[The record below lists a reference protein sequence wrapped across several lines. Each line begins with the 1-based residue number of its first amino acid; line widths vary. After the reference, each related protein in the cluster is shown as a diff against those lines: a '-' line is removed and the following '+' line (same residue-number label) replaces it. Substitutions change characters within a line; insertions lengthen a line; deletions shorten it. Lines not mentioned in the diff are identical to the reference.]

1 LLFSLKSFVRLKIVC
16 RNILLKI
23 TNISTTVFLF
33 VFCILFFKVNVL
45 ANQTS
50 AQDIISK
57 MEQNFLKI
65 ENYQVNVSRIYYRN
79 EILEFQEEW
88 RFFFQN
94 PGLARIEVMLPKRIT
109 LLINKDDIWQHIL
122 EEKKVV
128 RRKIK
133 HLREKERMLLVS
145 KFLKPY
151 EIEGWG
157 LSISSKFGDRLR
169 LVKEEV
175 VKGKKCYL
183 IECKPKTD
191 DSQGLK
197 LLVWIDRDRL
207 ALVRKELY
215 KEADNLISR
224 TENENFL
231 EIIPGIWLPRKV
243 ETAVQTEKGEIIK
256 QLILRNI
263 RINESMPAETFQF
276 IPPKECEV
284 MTLNEKGEMVKEH

>member
-1 LLFSLKSFVRLKIVC
+1 MFFSLKSSVRLKVVR

-23 TNISTTVFLF
+23 TNSSATVFLF

-57 MEQNFLKI
+57 IEQNFLKI

-109 LLINKDDIWQHIL
+109 LLMNQDDIWQHIL

-133 HLREKERMLLVS
+133 HLREKERMLLVG

-197 LLVWIDRDRL
+197 LLVWIDKDRL

-243 ETAVQTEKGEIIK
+243 ETAVQTEKGEVIK

-263 RINESMPAETFQF
+263 RMNESMPAKTFQF
-276 IPPKECEV
+276 ISPKGCEV
-284 MTLNEKGEMVKEH
+284 ITLDEKGEVEKDH

>member
-1 LLFSLKSFVRLKIVC
+1 MLFSLISSVRLKIVC

-169 LVKEEV
+169 LLKEEV

-183 IECKPKTD
+183 IECKPKTG

-243 ETAVQTEKGEIIK
+243 ETAVQTDKGEIIK

-263 RINESMPAETFQF
+263 RMNESLPAETFQF

>member
-1 LLFSLKSFVRLKIVC
+1 MFFSLKSSVRLKVVR

-23 TNISTTVFLF
+23 TNSSATVFLF

-57 MEQNFLKI
+57 IEQNFLKI

-109 LLINKDDIWQHIL
+109 LLMNQDDIWQHIL

-133 HLREKERMLLVS
+133 HLREKERMLLVG

-157 LSISSKFGDRLR
+157 LPISSKFGDRLR

-197 LLVWIDRDRL
+197 LLVWIDREKL

-215 KEADNLISR
+215 KEADNLVSK

-263 RINESMPAETFQF
+263 RMNESMPAKTFQF
-276 IPPKECEV
+276 IAPKGCEV
-284 MTLNEKGEMVKEH
+284 ITLDEKGEVEKDH

>member
-1 LLFSLKSFVRLKIVC
+1 MC

-23 TNISTTVFLF
+23 TKISTTVFLF
-33 VFCILFFKVNVL
+33 VFCILFFKVSSF
-45 ANQTS
+45 AKQTS

-79 EILEFQEEW
+79 EVLKSQEEW

-94 PGLARIEVMLPKRIT
+94 PGLARIDVMLPKKVT
-109 LLINKDDIWQHIL
+109 LLINQEDIWQYIL

-133 HLREKERMLLVS
+133 HLREKERMLLVG
-145 KFLKPY
+145 KFIKPY

-191 DSQGLK
+191 DSQGLR
-197 LLVWIDRDRL
+197 LLVWIDRERL

-243 ETAVQTEKGEIIK
+243 ETAVQTEKGEIVK

-263 RINESMPAETFQF
+263 RMNESMPAKTFQF

-284 MTLNEKGEMVKEH
+284 MTLNGKGEMVKEQ

>member
-1 LLFSLKSFVRLKIVC
+1 MLCSSIF
-16 RNILLKI
+16 LKI

-33 VFCILFFKVNVL
+33 VFCVLFFKVDVL

-65 ENYQVNVSRIYYRN
+65 ENYQVNVSRIYYRD
-79 EILEFQEEW
+79 EILKSQEEW

-94 PGLARIEVMLPKRIT
+94 PGLARIEIMLPKKVT
-109 LLINKDDIWQHIL
+109 LLINQEDIWQYNL

-133 HLREKERMLLVS
+133 HLREKERMLLVG

-157 LSISSKFGDRLR
+157 LSVSSKFGDRLR
-169 LVKEEV
+169 LMKEEV

-197 LLVWIDRDRL
+197 LLVWIDRERL

-263 RINESMPAETFQF
+263 RMNESMPAKTFQF

-284 MTLNEKGEMVKEH
+284 MTLNEKGEVEKDH

>member
-1 LLFSLKSFVRLKIVC
+1 MC

-23 TNISTTVFLF
+23 TKISTTVFLF
-33 VFCILFFKVNVL
+33 VFCILFFKVNGL

-79 EILEFQEEW
+79 EVLKSQEEW

-94 PGLARIEVMLPKRIT
+94 PGLARIDVMLPKKVT
-109 LLINKDDIWQHIL
+109 LLINQEDIWQYIL

-133 HLREKERMLLVS
+133 HLREKERMLLVG
-145 KFLKPY
+145 KFIKPY

-191 DSQGLK
+191 DSQGLR
-197 LLVWIDRDRL
+197 LLVWIDRERL

-243 ETAVQTEKGEIIK
+243 ETAVQTEKGEIVK

-263 RINESMPAETFQF
+263 RMNESMPAKTFQF

-284 MTLNEKGEMVKEH
+284 MTLNGKGEMVKEQ

>member
-1 LLFSLKSFVRLKIVC
+1 MC

-23 TNISTTVFLF
+23 TKISTTVFLF
-33 VFCILFFKVNVL
+33 VFCILFFKVNGL

-79 EILEFQEEW
+79 EVLKSQEEW

-94 PGLARIEVMLPKRIT
+94 PGLARIDVMLPKKVT
-109 LLINKDDIWQHIL
+109 LLINQEDIWQYIL

-133 HLREKERMLLVS
+133 HLREKERMLLVG
-145 KFLKPY
+145 KFIKPY

-191 DSQGLK
+191 DSQGLR
-197 LLVWIDRDRL
+197 LLVWIDRERL

-243 ETAVQTEKGEIIK
+243 ETAVQTEKGEIVK

-263 RINESMPAETFQF
+263 RMNESMPAKTFQF

-284 MTLNEKGEMVKEH
+284 MTLNGKGDMVKEQ

>member
-1 LLFSLKSFVRLKIVC
+1 MC
-16 RNILLKI
+16 RNILLK

-33 VFCILFFKVNVL
+33 VFCIMFFKVNGM

-57 MEQNFLKI
+57 IEQNFLKI

-109 LLINKDDIWQHIL
+109 RLMNQDDIWQHIL

-133 HLREKERMLLVS
+133 HLREKERMLLVG

-197 LLVWIDRDRL
+197 LLVWIDKDRL

-243 ETAVQTEKGEIIK
+243 ETAVQTEKGEVIK

-263 RINESMPAETFQF
+263 RMNESMPAKTFQF
-276 IPPKECEV
+276 ISPKGCEV
-284 MTLNEKGEMVKEH
+284 ITLDEKGEVEKDH

>member
-1 LLFSLKSFVRLKIVC
+1 MC

-23 TNISTTVFLF
+23 TKISTTVFLF
-33 VFCILFFKVNVL
+33 VFCILFFKVNGL

-79 EILEFQEEW
+79 EVLKSQEEW

-94 PGLARIEVMLPKRIT
+94 PGLARIDVMLPKKVT
-109 LLINKDDIWQHIL
+109 LLINQEDIWQYIL

-133 HLREKERMLLVS
+133 HLREKERMLLVG
-145 KFLKPY
+145 KFIKPY

-191 DSQGLK
+191 DSQGLR
-197 LLVWIDRDRL
+197 LLVWIDRERL

-243 ETAVQTEKGEIIK
+243 ETAVQTEKGEIVK

-263 RINESMPAETFQF
+263 RMNESMPAKTFQF
-276 IPPKECEV
+276 IPPKECEM
-284 MTLNEKGEMVKEH
+284 MTLNGKGEMVKEQ

>member
-1 LLFSLKSFVRLKIVC
+1 MFFSLISSVRLKIVC

-23 TNISTTVFLF
+23 KNISTTVFLF

-169 LVKEEV
+169 LLKEEV

>member
-1 LLFSLKSFVRLKIVC
+1 MKIVC

-23 TNISTTVFLF
+23 TKISTTVFLF
-33 VFCILFFKVNVL
+33 VFCILFFKVNGL

-79 EILEFQEEW
+79 EVLKSQEEW

-94 PGLARIEVMLPKRIT
+94 PGLARIDVMLPKKVT
-109 LLINKDDIWQHIL
+109 LLINQEDIWQYIL

-133 HLREKERMLLVS
+133 HLREKERMLLVG
-145 KFLKPY
+145 KFIKPY

-191 DSQGLK
+191 DSQGLR
-197 LLVWIDRDRL
+197 LLVWIDRERL

-263 RINESMPAETFQF
+263 RMNESMPEKTFQF
-276 IPPKECEV
+276 IPPKGCAV
-284 MTLNEKGEMVKEH
+284 ITLDEKGEMVKGK

>member
-1 LLFSLKSFVRLKIVC
+1 MLFSLISSVRLKIVC

-169 LVKEEV
+169 LLKEEV

>member
-1 LLFSLKSFVRLKIVC
+1 MLFSLKSSVRLKIVC

-169 LVKEEV
+169 LLKEEV

-183 IECKPKTD
+183 IECKPKTG

-231 EIIPGIWLPRKV
+231 EIIPGIWLPRKI
-243 ETAVQTEKGEIIK
+243 ETAVKTEKGEIIK

-263 RINESMPAETFQF
+263 RMNESMPAKTFQF

>member
-1 LLFSLKSFVRLKIVC
+1 MC

-169 LVKEEV
+169 LLKEEV

>member
-1 LLFSLKSFVRLKIVC
+1 LFFSLKSSVRLKVVR

-23 TNISTTVFLF
+23 TNSSATVFLF

-57 MEQNFLKI
+57 IEQNFLKI

-109 LLINKDDIWQHIL
+109 RLMNQDDIWQHIL

-133 HLREKERMLLVS
+133 HLREKERMLLVG

-197 LLVWIDRDRL
+197 LLVWIDKDRL

-243 ETAVQTEKGEIIK
+243 ETAVQTEKGEVIK

-263 RINESMPAETFQF
+263 RMNESMPAKTFQF
-276 IPPKECEV
+276 ISPKGCEV
-284 MTLNEKGEMVKEH
+284 ITLDEKGEIEKDH

>member
-1 LLFSLKSFVRLKIVC
+1 M
-16 RNILLKI
+16 
-23 TNISTTVFLF
+23 
-33 VFCILFFKVNVL
+33 

-65 ENYQVNVSRIYYRN
+65 ENYQVNVSRIYYRD
-79 EILEFQEEW
+79 EVLKSQEEW

-94 PGLARIEVMLPKRIT
+94 PGLARIDVMLPKKVT
-109 LLINKDDIWQHIL
+109 LLINQEDIWQYIL

-133 HLREKERMLLVS
+133 HLREKERMLLVG

-175 VKGKKCYL
+175 VKGKKCYH

-191 DSQGLK
+191 DSQGLR
-197 LLVWIDRDRL
+197 LLVWIDRERL
-207 ALVRKELY
+207 ALVKKELY

-243 ETAVQTEKGEIIK
+243 ETAVQTEKGEIVK

-263 RINESMPAETFQF
+263 RMNESMPAKTFQF

-284 MTLNEKGEMVKEH
+284 MMLNGKGEMVKEQ

>member
-1 LLFSLKSFVRLKIVC
+1 LFFSLKSSVRLKVVR

-23 TNISTTVFLF
+23 TNSSATVFLF

-57 MEQNFLKI
+57 IEQNFLKI

-109 LLINKDDIWQHIL
+109 LLMNQDDIWQHIL
-122 EEKKVV
+122 EEKKVL

-133 HLREKERMLLVS
+133 HLREKERMLLVG

-197 LLVWIDRDRL
+197 LLVWIDKDRL

-243 ETAVQTEKGEIIK
+243 ETAVQTEKGEVIK

-263 RINESMPAETFQF
+263 RMNESMPAKTFQF
-276 IPPKECEV
+276 ISPKGCEV
-284 MTLNEKGEMVKEH
+284 ITLDEKGEVEKDH

>member
-1 LLFSLKSFVRLKIVC
+1 MLFSLKSFARLKIVC
-16 RNILLKI
+16 RNILLLI
-23 TNISTTVFLF
+23 TNVGTRVFLF
-33 VFCILFFKVNVL
+33 VFCTLFFKVNVL
-45 ANQTS
+45 ANQPS

-57 MEQNFLKI
+57 MEQNFLKV

-79 EILEFQEEW
+79 EILEFREEW

-94 PGLARIEVMLPKRIT
+94 PGLARIEVMLPKKIT
-109 LLINKDDIWQHIL
+109 LLINQDDIWQHIL

-128 RRKIK
+128 RRKIR
-133 HLREKERMLLVS
+133 HLKEKERMLLVG

-151 EIEGWG
+151 EIDGWG
-157 LSISSKFGDRLR
+157 LSVSSKFGDRLK

-175 VKGKKCYL
+175 VKGKQCYL

-197 LLVWIDRDRL
+197 LLIWIDKEKL

-215 KEADNLISR
+215 KKSGNLLSR

-243 ETAVQTEKGEIIK
+243 ETAIQTEKGEIIR
-256 QLILRNI
+256 QLVLRNI
-263 RINESMPAETFQF
+263 RMNESMKEKTFQF
-276 IPPKECEV
+276 IPPKGCEV
-284 MTLNEKGEMVKEH
+284 VTLNEKGEAVEKE

>member
-1 LLFSLKSFVRLKIVC
+1 MFFSLKSSVRLKVVR

-23 TNISTTVFLF
+23 TNSSATVFLF

-57 MEQNFLKI
+57 IEQNFLKI

-109 LLINKDDIWQHIL
+109 RLMNQDDIWQHIL

-133 HLREKERMLLVS
+133 HLREKERMLLVG

-197 LLVWIDRDRL
+197 LLVWIDKDRL

-243 ETAVQTEKGEIIK
+243 ETAVQTEKGEVIK

-263 RINESMPAETFQF
+263 RMNESMPAKTFQF
-276 IPPKECEV
+276 ISPKGCEV
-284 MTLNEKGEMVKEH
+284 ITLDEKGEVEKDH

>member
-1 LLFSLKSFVRLKIVC
+1 MC
-16 RNILLKI
+16 RNILLI
-23 TNISTTVFLF
+23 IANVDTRVFLF
-33 VFCILFFKVNVL
+33 VFCTLFFKVNVL
-45 ANQTS
+45 ANQPS

-57 MEQNFLKI
+57 MEQNFLKV

-109 LLINKDDIWQHIL
+109 LLINQDDIWQHIL

-133 HLREKERMLLVS
+133 HLKEKERMLLVG
-145 KFLKPY
+145 KFLKTY
-151 EIEGWG
+151 EIDGWG

-169 LVKEEV
+169 LVKEDV
-175 VKGKKCYL
+175 VKGKQCYL
-183 IECKPKTD
+183 IECKPKTV

-197 LLVWIDRDRL
+197 LLVWIDKEKL
-207 ALVRKELY
+207 ALVRKELH
-215 KEADNLISR
+215 KESGNLVSR

-243 ETAVQTEKGEIIK
+243 ETAVRTEKGEIIK
-256 QLILRNI
+256 QLVLRNI
-263 RINESMPAETFQF
+263 GMNESMQEKTFQF
-276 IPPKECEV
+276 IPPKGCDV
-284 MTLNEKGEMVKEH
+284 TTLNEKGEVVKNERY

>member
-1 LLFSLKSFVRLKIVC
+1 LFFSLKSSVRLKVVR

-23 TNISTTVFLF
+23 TNSSATVFLF

-57 MEQNFLKI
+57 IEQNFLKI

-109 LLINKDDIWQHIL
+109 RLMNQDGIWQHIL

-133 HLREKERMLLVS
+133 HLSEKERMLLVG

-197 LLVWIDRDRL
+197 LLVWIDKDRL

-243 ETAVQTEKGEIIK
+243 ETAVQTEKGEVIK

-263 RINESMPAETFQF
+263 RMNESMPAKTFQF
-276 IPPKECEV
+276 ISPKGCEV
-284 MTLNEKGEMVKEH
+284 ITLDEKGEVEKDH

>member
-1 LLFSLKSFVRLKIVC
+1 MC
-16 RNILLKI
+16 RNILLK

-33 VFCILFFKVNVL
+33 VFCIMFFKVNGM

-169 LVKEEV
+169 LLKEEV

>member
-1 LLFSLKSFVRLKIVC
+1 MR

-169 LVKEEV
+169 LLKEEV

>member
-1 LLFSLKSFVRLKIVC
+1 MC

-23 TNISTTVFLF
+23 TKISTTVFLF
-33 VFCILFFKVNVL
+33 VFCILFFKVNGL

-65 ENYQVNVSRIYYRN
+65 ENYQVNVSRIYYRD
-79 EILEFQEEW
+79 EVLKSQEEW

-94 PGLARIEVMLPKRIT
+94 PGLARIDVMLPKKVT
-109 LLINKDDIWQHIL
+109 LLINQEDIWQYIL

-133 HLREKERMLLVS
+133 HLREKERMLLVG
-145 KFLKPY
+145 KFIKPY

-197 LLVWIDRDRL
+197 LLVWIDRERL

-243 ETAVQTEKGEIIK
+243 ETAVQTEKGEIVK

-263 RINESMPAETFQF
+263 RMNESMPAKTFQF

-284 MTLNEKGEMVKEH
+284 MTLNGKGEMVKEQ

>member
-1 LLFSLKSFVRLKIVC
+1 M
-16 RNILLKI
+16 
-23 TNISTTVFLF
+23 
-33 VFCILFFKVNVL
+33 

-65 ENYQVNVSRIYYRN
+65 ENYQVNVSRIYYRD
-79 EILEFQEEW
+79 EVLKSQEEW

-94 PGLARIEVMLPKRIT
+94 PGLARIDVMLPKKVT
-109 LLINKDDIWQHIL
+109 LLINQEDIWQYIL

-133 HLREKERMLLVS
+133 HLREKERMLLVG
-145 KFLKPY
+145 KFIKPY

-191 DSQGLK
+191 DSQGLR
-197 LLVWIDRDRL
+197 LLVWIDRERL

-243 ETAVQTEKGEIIK
+243 ETAVQTEKGEIVK

-263 RINESMPAETFQF
+263 RMNESMPAKTFQF

-284 MTLNEKGEMVKEH
+284 MTLNGKGEMVKEQ

>member
-1 LLFSLKSFVRLKIVC
+1 MFFSLKSSVRLKVVR

-23 TNISTTVFLF
+23 TNSSATVFLF

-50 AQDIISK
+50 AQDNISK
-57 MEQNFLKI
+57 IEQNFLKI

-109 LLINKDDIWQHIL
+109 LLMNQDDIWQHIL

-133 HLREKERMLLVS
+133 HLSEKERMLLVG

-197 LLVWIDRDRL
+197 LLVWIDREKL

-215 KEADNLISR
+215 KEADNLVSK

-243 ETAVQTEKGEIIK
+243 ETAVQTEKGEVIK

-263 RINESMPAETFQF
+263 RMNESMPAKTFQF
-276 IPPKECEV
+276 ISPKGCEV
-284 MTLNEKGEMVKEH
+284 ITLDEKGEVEKDH